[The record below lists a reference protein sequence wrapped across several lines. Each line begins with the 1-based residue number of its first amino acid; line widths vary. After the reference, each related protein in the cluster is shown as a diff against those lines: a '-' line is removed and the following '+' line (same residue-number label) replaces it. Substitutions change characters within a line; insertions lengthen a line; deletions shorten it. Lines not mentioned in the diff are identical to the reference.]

1 MEAMTMLNKFQINK
15 TLFQN
20 QIHERFSFS
29 VNYHGN
35 DYQGLYHEGVI
46 NWFNPQPFTKLG
58 AKQLKQIES
67 NVTDIMHQYLA

>member
-1 MEAMTMLNKFQINK
+1 MTILNTFHIKK
-15 TLFQN
+15 ALFKN

-29 VNYHGN
+29 VNYQGN

-46 NWFNPQPFTKLG
+46 NWFNPQPFNKIA

-67 NVTDIMHQYLA
+67 NVADKMHKHIA